1 MRIPFTHTPQ
11 SKGPA
16 YKSSSLVEKTL
27 LRASYRWEQYK
38 FSIGSTERAKAFGNV
53 EQQLDRLAKLLVEND
68 ETAEIRALAVQS
80 WSRNNNFWRHA
91 QAAYNLIS
99 RSWCCTCQADHCA
112 DLALLQH
119 STVPVHLDV
128 DFLFSQDADT
138 TDGYPWRR
146 LTTRISKDDRK
157 LSAAVN
163 TAIGPGKLA
172 LNTKPQFTNC
182 PMFQKVSHSN
192 PPDVL
197 PRIADLCYEMS
208 GLSRDDCWL
217 GLLADQY
224 CADQYCVFV
233 SKRPTNLSNNGR
245 FVSLE
250 ALLIAPQSKPDRK
263 ERYEMAMTIASS
275 HLQLHSSSW
284 LEGGWSNRDIYFA
297 MENGKPRFG
306 QPYLRRSFAAA
317 SSITTLPAF
326 DLTFATLAL
335 VLIELCF
342 GKILADTPYRAKH
355 LSPNGST
362 NSVQDRE
369 AAWEW
374 AKDVVR
380 ESGQEYFNAVQ
391 WCLEKWRVRE
401 DDPRWRAEFHSSV
414 VEVLETIYKKT
425 WPG

>member
-1 MRIPFTHTPQ
+1 MTLDRLFLPFAESKTEFERLKKAPGDNAWIEVEAKLRHRLLPDVQSLYVSGMEDLQDAIQELQNVLALDNKRLQEELRQ

-224 CADQYCVFV
+224 
-233 SKRPTNLSNNGR
+233 
-245 FVSLE
+245 
-250 ALLIAPQSKPDRK
+250 
-263 ERYEMAMTIASS
+263 
-275 HLQLHSSSW
+275 
-284 LEGGWSNRDIYFA
+284 
-297 MENGKPRFG
+297 
-306 QPYLRRSFAAA
+306 
-317 SSITTLPAF
+317 
-326 DLTFATLAL
+326 
-335 VLIELCF
+335 
-342 GKILADTPYRAKH
+342 
-355 LSPNGST
+355 
-362 NSVQDRE
+362 
-369 AAWEW
+369 
-374 AKDVVR
+374 
-380 ESGQEYFNAVQ
+380 
-391 WCLEKWRVRE
+391 
-401 DDPRWRAEFHSSV
+401 
-414 VEVLETIYKKT
+414 
-425 WPG
+425 

>member
-1 MRIPFTHTPQ
+1 MT
-11 SKGPA
+11 G
-16 YKSSSLVEKTL
+16 
-27 LRASYRWEQYK
+27 SY
-38 FSIGSTERAKAFGNV
+38 V
-53 EQQLDRLAKLLVEND
+53 
-68 ETAEIRALAVQS
+68 
-80 WSRNNNFWRHA
+80 
-91 QAAYNLIS
+91 
-99 RSWCCTCQADHCA
+99 
-112 DLALLQH
+112 
-119 STVPVHLDV
+119 
-128 DFLFSQDADT
+128 
-138 TDGYPWRR
+138 
-146 LTTRISKDDRK
+146 
-157 LSAAVN
+157 SAAVN
-163 TAIGPGKLA
+163 TASGSGKLA

-182 PMFQKVSHSN
+182 LISQKVSHSD

-208 GLSRDDCWL
+208 GLSQDDCWL

-233 SKRPTNLSNNGR
+233 SKRPTNLSNNGL
-245 FVSLE
+245 FVPLE

-275 HLQLHSSSW
+275 HLQLRSSSW

-306 QPYLRRSFAAA
+306 QPYLRRSFAAP

-355 LSPNGST
+355 LSPNGPT

-391 WCLEKWRVRE
+391 WCLGK
-401 DDPRWRAEFHSSV
+401 
-414 VEVLETIYKKT
+414 VES
-425 WPG
+425 